1 MRPAALVL
9 AGSRPGRPDPA
20 AEAAGVEHKALATV
34 GGATLLARVAGALRG
49 AGLERVA
56 VSTSHPQVEACA
68 RALGCEVAPA
78 EAGPAASVIAAAA
91 VLGAPLLVTTADH
104 ALLEAAWVERFLADA
119 PPDADVCALLARRET
134 VEAAAPGTRRT
145 YLRLA
150 GGDWSGCN
158 LFLFRTERG
167 LEAARFWRRV
177 ESQRK
182 RPWRLAALV
191 GPATLLRYATG
202 RLSLEDA
209 VGRLGRVAGVRAAA
223 VPCPFGLA
231 AVDVDSVDDL
241 RFARARLGA

>member
-1 MRPAALVL
+1 MRPTALVL

-20 AEAAGVEHKALATV
+20 AEAAGVAHKALAAA

-49 AGLERVA
+49 AGLERLV

-68 RALGCEVAPA
+68 RALGCEVLPA
-78 EAGPAASVIAAAA
+78 GAGPAASVLVAAAA
-91 VLGAPLLVTTADH
+91 LGAPLLVTTADH
-104 ALLEAAWVERFLADA
+104 ALLQPAWVERFLADA
-119 PPDADVCALLARRET
+119 PAEADVCALLARRET
-134 VEAAAPGTRRT
+134 VEAAAPDTRRT

-150 GGDWSGCN
+150 DGGWSGCN
-158 LFLFRTERG
+158 LFLFRTEQG

-177 ESQRK
+177 EAQRK

-202 RLSLEDA
+202 RLSLAAA
-209 VGRLGRVAGVRAAA
+209 VERLGRVVGVRAAA

-231 AVDVDSVDDL
+231 AVDVDSADDL
-241 RFARARLGA
+241 RFVRARLGP